1 MRSLILA
8 IALSTVA
15 AAQQAVHD
23 SKEEGVKLPT
33 VTKMVKAE
41 YTREAM
47 DAHLE
52 GTVVLTIVVQ
62 DDGRVGDVR
71 VTKSLD
77 PTYGLDRQAVEAA
90 KQWEFKPG
98 TKDGKAIAVRVD
110 LQMNF
115 TLK

>member
-1 MRSLILA
+1 
-8 IALSTVA
+8 V
-15 AAQQAVHD
+15 
-23 SKEEGVKLPT
+23 
-33 VTKMVKAE
+33 

-52 GTVVLTIVVQ
+52 GTVVLTVVVQ
-62 DDGRVGDVR
+62 DDGKVGDVK

-77 PTYGLDRQAVEAA
+77 PTYGLDKQAVEAA
-90 KQWEFKPG
+90 KQWEFKAG